1 MANNTNHCPMGTTPY
16 IVRQGDT
23 FYLIAKRENVS
34 LDSLLKANP
43 GIDPNRLFIGQVICI
58 PSSSPGPGPSPT
70 HPCPT
75 LAQGSRGSYV
85 TDLQTRL
92 KAQGFNPGAIDGN
105 FGPNTKAAVMAFQ
118 KSKGLVQDGIVG
130 VNTWTALGVNCGSTP
145 GPGPSPT
152 HPCPTLA
159 QGSRGSYVTDLQT
172 RLKAQGF
179 NPGTID
185 GNFGPNTKSAVMAF
199 QKSKGLVQDGIV
211 GVNTWT
217 ALGVNCGS
225 TPPGKCPVGTFP
237 HTIKSGENFYILA
250 NRYNVSLDAILK
262 ANPGV
267 NPNALQIGQ
276 VVCIPNK

>member
-145 GPGPSPT
+145 
-152 HPCPTLA
+152 
-159 QGSRGSYVTDLQT
+159 
-172 RLKAQGF
+172 
-179 NPGTID
+179 
-185 GNFGPNTKSAVMAF
+185 
-199 QKSKGLVQDGIV
+199 
-211 GVNTWT
+211 
-217 ALGVNCGS
+217 
-225 TPPGKCPVGTFP
+225 PGKCPVGTFP